1 MNWLQIF
8 DNTLSSILSPATMGY
23 ALAALG
29 LAMHFGFGG
38 LLNMGVAGFMAL
50 GAYGYA
56 ISILTFGFPWW
67 LAALVGLAAAAV
79 FALILGIP
87 TLRLRGDYLA
97 IATIAAAEVLRLL
110 FLTTQFEDVTGSAD
124 GLAGYHGS
132 FREANPIPEGTYGF
146 GPWTYNETGWW
157 VRIMGLLTLAF
168 AVLVVW
174 MLTRSPWGRVMKGI
188 REDEDAIRS
197 LGKNVFSYKMQSLV
211 LGGVIMAAGGVVY
224 ALPAAV
230 APGVYVTSLTF
241 FVWTALLLGGA
252 ATVFGP
258 VLGSLIFWFIQTFLA
273 NVLPALVDA
282 GVLPFMSSTQAGTLR
297 FILVGVALMLLVIFM
312 PQGILGD
319 KKELTFVR

>member
-1 MNWLQIF
+1 MNWSQIF
-8 DNTLSSILSPATMGY
+8 ENTLSSILSPATLGY

-29 LAMHFGFGG
+29 LAVHFGYGG
-38 LLNMGVAGFMAL
+38 LINMGVAGFMAL

-56 ISILTFGFPWW
+56 ISVLTFGLPWW
-67 LAALVGLAAAAV
+67 LGAIVGLAAAAV
-79 FALILGIP
+79 FALVLGIP

-110 FLTTQFEDVTGSAD
+110 FLTTAFADVTGSAD
-124 GLAGYHGS
+124 GLSGYHGS
-132 FREANPIPEGTYGF
+132 FREMNPLPDGTYGL
-146 GPWTYNETGWW
+146 GPWMYNENGWW
-157 VRIMGLLTLAF
+157 VRLMGVLTLAF
-168 AVLVVW
+168 AALTVW

-197 LGKNVFSYKMQSLV
+197 LGKNVFSYKLQSLV

-224 ALPAAV
+224 ALPSAV
-230 APGVYVTSLTF
+230 SPGVYVTSLTF

-258 VLGSLIFWFIQTFLA
+258 LLGSLVFWVIQTFLS
-273 NVLPALVDA
+273 NVLPALVSA
-282 GVLPFMSSTQAGTLR
+282 GVLPFMSTVQAGTLR

-312 PQGILGD
+312 PQGLLGD

>member
-1 MNWLQIF
+1 MNWSQIF

-29 LAMHFGFGG
+29 LAVHFGYGG

-67 LAALVGLAAAAV
+67 LAALVGLVAAAV

-110 FLTTQFEDVTGSAD
+110 FLTTTFDAVTGSAD

-132 FREANPIPEGTYGF
+132 FRESNPIPEGTYGF
-146 GPWTYNETGWW
+146 GPWAYSESQWW

-168 AVLVVW
+168 AALVVW

-224 ALPAAV
+224 ALPSAV
-230 APGVYVTSLTF
+230 SPGVYVTSLTF

-258 VLGSLIFWFIQTFLA
+258 LVGSLIFWVIQTFLS
-273 NVLPALVDA
+273 NFLPALAKADI
-282 GVLPFMSSTQAGTLR
+282 LPFMTDVQAGTLR
-297 FILVGVALMLLVIFM
+297 FILVGVALMLLVVFM
-312 PQGILGD
+312 PQGLLGD